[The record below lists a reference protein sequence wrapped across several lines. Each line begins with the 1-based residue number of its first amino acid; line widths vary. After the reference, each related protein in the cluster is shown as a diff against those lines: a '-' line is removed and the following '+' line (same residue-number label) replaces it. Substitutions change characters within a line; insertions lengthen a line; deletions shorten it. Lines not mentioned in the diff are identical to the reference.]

1 MYELSRPL
9 PVNQG
14 SLGLDDII
22 FITLNTLMTEFQ
34 MRYKVKLNYRL

>member
-22 FITLNTLMTEFQ
+22 FITLNTDDRVPNEI
-34 MRYKVKLNYRL
+34 